1 MRKTSGGIGGHLLI
15 ATLQLPLKS
24 IFILAYIRSGVIQA
38 YPQGLRQV
46 GPFFGRKSQD
56 QFLELRNAHRQKLII
71 DAKRQ
76 LMIAA
81 RDKHYSPTA
90 FTRLK

>member
-1 MRKTSGGIGGHLLI
+1 
-15 ATLQLPLKS
+15 
-24 IFILAYIRSGVIQA
+24 
-38 YPQGLRQV
+38 
-46 GPFFGRKSQD
+46 
-56 QFLELRNAHRQKLII
+56 LRNAHRQKLII